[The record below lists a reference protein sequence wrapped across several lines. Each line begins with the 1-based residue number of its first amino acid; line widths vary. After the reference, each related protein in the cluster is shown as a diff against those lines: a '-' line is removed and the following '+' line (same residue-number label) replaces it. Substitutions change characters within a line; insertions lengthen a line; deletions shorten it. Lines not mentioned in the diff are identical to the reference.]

1 MKKRV
6 FAVLLAAI
14 LSLSVLAGCKPS
26 DQPDDD
32 TATTTTTVADQGGED
47 VGGEEETDPSGEEV
61 TDPSG
66 EEETDPS
73 EEETLTTETDA
84 KGNTV
89 TTKKTYNKKTNTK
102 TTTTKKQNNNGTT
115 KKNTST
121 TKKQDAGSSDSP
133 ASPNYTMPFKE
144 TQTWSLFLTELSYQ
158 PIKDNTIKFETIYE
172 LTNVNLELDIG
183 EGASAETKLMAAAAS
198 GKFYDIAHLNNT
210 QFRTYK
216 TSLFYDITDRIKT
229 DTPNYY
235 NAVKKEWSDLQLF
248 STGGRFYGF
257 AQTDGGYQYDEPS
270 VLAPWVRVDVFED
283 NNIKKPTTWKE
294 WFEAMKLLKKKTP
307 ESQPFASRSTTYI
320 LNYWPKML
328 GQAYNIYYDDK
339 TEKWECG
346 VLNASVF
353 KNILQFMKDCYDE
366 GILDQN
372 FDQSSDK
379 NFQDLATASLTFF
392 SIDSGTPFSKANQI
406 LAENNKKA
414 MFIAIDPFASHLNGG
429 KTTTWYWPQSINF
442 QNAYYIG
449 SQAKNI
455 DELLFFMDWCYTD
468 EGYNTN
474 NYGKLGVTYEV
485 SNGKAYVPEKVWK
498 AKWPEGYAAR
508 GYEWMS
514 EFGLNQSCFAP
525 YMNVQDK
532 HWENYNMDDD
542 DMYNHPWLCNSVEVH
557 KKGYTSAQFNLSPD
571 VSPEMTE
578 RYNTLQNYLKG
589 QIIAFI
595 KGDREMSEYDT
606 FVVDLKAMGIEELL
620 KACNA

>member
-1 MKKRV
+1 MKKRILTLLLV
-6 FAVLLAAI
+6 ALLVL
-14 LSLSVLAGCKPS
+14 STLAGCGKDKPN
-26 DQPDDD
+26 DD
-32 TATTTTTVADQGGED
+32 TTTTTTTTVADQGDD
-47 VGGEEETDPSGEEV
+47 VTDSSDDQLTDPSGEEV
-61 TDPSG
+61 TDPS
-66 EEETDPS
+66 EEETV
-73 EEETLTTETDA
+73 TTVTD
-84 KGNTV
+84 KNGNTV
-89 TTKKTYNKKTNTK
+89 TTQTKKTNKTVVVNK
-102 TTTTKKQNNNGTT
+102 TTKPTGDNTGKTTVSGGN
-115 KKNTST
+115 
-121 TKKQDAGSSDSP
+121 DAPFTDVFS
-133 ASPNYTMPFKE
+133 MPFEE

-158 PIKDNTIKFETIYE
+158 PIKDNSIKFETIYE
-172 LTNVNLELDIG
+172 LTNVNLALDIG

-198 GKFYDIAHLNNT
+198 GKFYDIAYLNNT

-270 VLAPWVRVDVFED
+270 VLSPWVRVDVFED

-294 WFEAMKLLKKKTP
+294 WFEAMKLLKKKIP

-414 MFIAIDPFASHLNGG
+414 MFIAIDPLASHLNDG
-429 KTTTWYWPQSINF
+429 KTSTWYWPQSINF

-455 DELLFFMDWCYTD
+455 DELLFFMDWCYTP

-474 NYGKLGVTYEV
+474 NYGKLGVTYEM
-485 SNGKAYVPEKVWK
+485 SNGMAYVPEKVWK

-532 HWENYNMDDD
+532 HWENYDMDDQ

-595 KGDREMSEYDT
+595 KGDREMSEYDA
-606 FVVDLKAMGIEELL
+606 FVADLKSMGIEELL
-620 KACNA
+620 KACNS